1 MRFSKIFLKNWFTT
15 HSGKQTKH
23 NLEKEKGEKRFRD
36 QSQLLSSKKLNA
48 NWHKPQIKRQRG
60 LQAQLDPGLPAMS
73 WRQSLSICLEG
84 SVIWW
89 RMTFGSSRQ
98 TYPPSSAT
106 QLTGHVTLPRNP
118 TNTRGGLGH
127 AAHLPL
133 SHIGLVKANQSS
145 IRREEEGDRYQVD
158 SYQVHDS
165 IPNRMNSC
173 CNKGPEAGPLMLLQE
188 TVRTEPILLVD

>member
-1 MRFSKIFLKNWFTT
+1 MNTLDTQQ
-15 HSGKQTKH
+15 QTKH
-23 NLEKEKGEKRFRD
+23 NLEREKGEKRFRD

-48 NWHKPQIKRQRG
+48 NWHKPKIKRQCG
-60 LQAQLDPGLPAMS
+60 LQAQLEPGLPAMS

-89 RMTFGSSRQ
+89 HMTLGSSRHILPAQ
-98 TYPPSSAT
+98 QP
-106 QLTGHVTLPRNP
+106 QLTGHVTLPGNP

-127 AAHLPL
+127 AAQLPL

-158 SYQVHDS
+158 SYQAHDS
-165 IPNRMNSC
+165 ILNGRSSC
-173 CNKGPEAGPLMLLQE
+173 CNKGPGAGPLMLLQE
-188 TVRTEPILLVD
+188 TMRTEPILLVD